1 MLLYSW
7 LLLIAKI
14 KKNSWKEL
22 DWHWFIQVF
31 LLTGAKGR
39 GLESI
44 LENMVLKYGFKV
56 LQTSSFC
63 HKSWEWYPVFCH
75 TEFQGS
81 CKENKTIGNNK
92 PHFSE
97 LWLRTYNGNH
107 TVLKRGLGPKNL
119 KREWKYPTTRIL
131 KPSSARYNE
140 FMTPRA

>member
-1 MLLYSW
+1 MERAGLTLIYSGFSSYRS
-7 LLLIAKI
+7 KR
-14 KKNSWKEL
+14 
-22 DWHWFIQVF
+22 
-31 LLTGAKGR
+31 KGI
-39 GLESI
+39 GNI

-97 LWLRTYNGNH
+97 L
-107 TVLKRGLGPKNL
+107 
-119 KREWKYPTTRIL
+119 
-131 KPSSARYNE
+131 
-140 FMTPRA
+140 